1 MKRKQLRILTLLL
14 VLILGFSSISLA
26 ETENELVYVI
36 PVREEITRATQRYI
50 HLAIQEAEDLNADM
64 ILFELDTYGGLVD
77 ATEKI
82 KNDIIKTNIE
92 TTCFIDNKAESAGVL
107 FAISNDNIIMSP
119 YGTIGSAETIPN
131 TEKILSMW
139 KSMLRNVAQNKG
151 RNPEIIEAMADV
163 DVVIDGVSEQGK
175 LLNLT
180 ANEALEF
187 GISDGIASN
196 QEEVLAFLGME
207 NARVQTVKEDWS
219 TKFGKLISTQWISS
233 LLLIMGFLGLIIEFF
248 IPGFGLPGIIGGV
261 SLLLFFGGNLMVGN
275 ASWFSIMFFVVGVV
289 FLIIEAF
296 IPGFGLPGIAGII
309 LTIFGIATSMQ
320 SLQQAFTA
328 ILMALIIAI
337 IAVVIIF
344 KYGLN
349 SRTFRSITLE
359 STIKGSSNVN
369 VEEKKLAQIGDVGFA
384 ATMMRPTGF
393 IEIGENRFDAT
404 AISNY
409 IAKGAAIEVIQ
420 IEGSKIVVKE
430 I

>member
-26 ETENELVYVI
+26 ETENKLVYVI

-50 HLAIQEAEDLNADM
+50 NLAIQEAEDLNADM

-151 RNPEIIEAMADV
+151 RDPEIIEAMADV

-207 NARVQTVKEDWS
+207 NASVQTVKEDWS

-248 IPGFGLPGIIGGV
+248 VPGFGLPGIIGGV

-296 IPGFGLPGIAGII
+296 VPGFGLPGIAGII